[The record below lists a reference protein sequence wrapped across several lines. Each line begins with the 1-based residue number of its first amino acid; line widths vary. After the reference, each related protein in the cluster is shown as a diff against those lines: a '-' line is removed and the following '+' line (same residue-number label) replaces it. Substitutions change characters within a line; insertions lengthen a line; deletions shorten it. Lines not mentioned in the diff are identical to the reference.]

1 MKKKLKLFIVI
12 LILSANSLFPAGNKE
27 TEPAITVEELDP
39 TLITDPELVMKALY
53 EAFNDKIDKVEYR
66 KDDWAVQMKGVWYYY
81 AKGKLLS
88 ERELRNAAK
97 FRPYQFYKYPAEL
110 PPQTEATLE
119 EIELYLGW
127 TTQTSAK
134 TLSRS
139 VSFPGAL
146 WEASTRKKTEKQ
158 IVDITFL
165 GKNTSVHKGIQPKLA
180 IIEKQIQEAAK
191 TDNTIQ
197 TWIENLAPPG
207 GYYWRVIAKT
217 KSRSYHSYGLAVDL
231 LPASLEGKHSY
242 WLWASQERDD
252 WWNVPYSERYHPPEK
267 VIKIFESY
275 GFVWGGKWVQF
286 DTMHF
291 EYRPEVFILNGLPL
305 ADADNERLN
314 VLIDE

>member
-1 MKKKLKLFIVI
+1 MKKKFKLFIII
-12 LILSANSLFPAGNKE
+12 LIFSANSLFPAGNKDADSAK
-27 TEPAITVEELDP
+27 TAEELDP
-39 TLITDPELVMKALY
+39 TLITDPELVMKALH
-53 EAFNDKIDKVEYR
+53 EAFNDKIEKVEFR

-110 PPQTEATLE
+110 PPQTEFTPE
-119 EIELYLGW
+119 EIELYLSW
-127 TTQTSAK
+127 TTPTGGK

-139 VSFPGAL
+139 VSFLGAL
-146 WEASTRKKTEKQ
+146 WEASARKETEKQ
-158 IVDITFL
+158 IAEINFL
-165 GKNTSVHKGIQPKLA
+165 GQKTSVHKAIQPKLA
-180 IIEKQIQEAAK
+180 VIEEQIQEAAK
-191 TDNTIQ
+191 TDNTIK

-217 KSRSYHSYGLAVDL
+217 KSRSYHSYGLAIDL
-231 LPASLEGKHSY
+231 LPNSLDGKESY
-242 WLWASQERDD
+242 WLWVSQKRDD

-267 VIKIFESY
+267 VIKIFEVF
-275 GFVWGGKWVQF
+275 GFVWGGKWEMF

-305 ADADNERLN
+305 KEK
-314 VLIDE
+314 

>member
-66 KDDWAVQMKGVWYYY
+66 KDDWAVLMNGVWYYY
-81 AKGKLLS
+81 AKGKLLP
-88 ERELRNAAK
+88 ERDLKKAAK
-97 FRPYQFYKYPAEL
+97 YRPYQFYKYPAEL
-110 PPQTEATLE
+110 PPWREATPE
-119 EIELYLGW
+119 EEEMYLSW
-127 TTQTSAK
+127 TNQTIIH
-134 TLSRS
+134 SRS
-139 VSFPGAL
+139 VSFLGVL
-146 WEASTRKKTEKQ
+146 LNASTRKETEKQ
-158 IVDITFL
+158 IVEINFL
-165 GKNTSVHKGIQPKLA
+165 GKTTRVHKVIQPKLA
-180 IIEKQIQEAAK
+180 IIEEQIQEAAK
-191 TDNTIQ
+191 TDKTIQ
-197 TWIENLAPPG
+197 AWIEKLAPVG

-217 KSRSYHSYGLAVDL
+217 KSRSYHSFGLAIDL
-231 LPASLEGKHSY
+231 LPESLDDKESY

-267 VIKIFESY
+267 VIKIFEAY
-275 GFVWGGKWVQF
+275 GFVWGGKWDMF

-305 ADADNERLN
+305 KEK
-314 VLIDE
+314 